1 MISGQMAEIP
11 SQEIPQKHLRHG
23 KKLRALVK
31 RFKNRMDIGI
41 IYLAVAFILLVLSA
55 VKDTKKTKQALKATG
70 KIALSA

>member
-1 MISGQMAEIP
+1 
-11 SQEIPQKHLRHG
+11 
-23 KKLRALVK
+23 
-31 RFKNRMDIGI
+31 MDIGI